1 MKKNITNIWFEWF
14 YKNWKKFNPGSC
26 IENNLTPSQ
35 IAENFIN
42 ENQNQLLEFS
52 KKFDEINND
61 ALVEFM
67 KLSESELLVLKYFLK
82 LIKLNKSK

>member
-1 MKKNITNIWFEWF
+1 MKNNISNLWFEWF
-14 YKNWKKFNPGSC
+14 YKNWKNFNPGNL

-42 ENQNQLLEFS
+42 ENHNQLLEFAS
-52 KKFDEINND
+52 KFDDINND

>member
-1 MKKNITNIWFEWF
+1 MRKNITNLWFEWF
-14 YKNWKKFNPGSC
+14 YKNWKRFNPGNL

-35 IAENFIN
+35 IAENFVNDN
-42 ENQNQLLEFS
+42 ENQLLEFS

-67 KLSESELLVLKYFLK
+67 KLSESELHIIKYFLK
-82 LIKLNKSK
+82 LIQLKKIK

>member
-1 MKKNITNIWFEWF
+1 MKQSIINLWFEWF
-14 YKNWKKFNPGSC
+14 YKNWKNFNPGNL

-35 IAENFIN
+35 IAENFVNDN
-42 ENQNQLLEFS
+42 ENQLLEFS

-67 KLSESELLVLKYFLK
+67 KLSESELLVMKYFLK
-82 LIKLNKSK
+82 LIKLNNTK

>member
-1 MKKNITNIWFEWF
+1 MKKNITNLWFEWF
-14 YKNWKKFNPGSC
+14 YKSWKNYNPGNL

-35 IAENFIN
+35 IAENFVGK
-42 ENQNQLLEFS
+42 NQNQLIEFS
-52 KKFDEINND
+52 KKFDENNYD
-61 ALVEFM
+61 ALIEFM

>member
-1 MKKNITNIWFEWF
+1 MSKSIINFWFEWF
-14 YKNWKKFNPGSC
+14 YKNWKNFNPGNL

-42 ENQNQLLEFS
+42 ENHNQLLEFAS
-52 KKFDEINND
+52 KFDDINND

-82 LIKLNKSK
+82 LIKLNNSK

>member
-1 MKKNITNIWFEWF
+1 MKKNITNLWFEWF
-14 YKNWKKFNPGSC
+14 YKTWQNFNPGNL

-35 IAENFIN
+35 IAENFVN
-42 ENQNQLLEFS
+42 DNQNQLLEFS
-52 KKFDEINND
+52 QKFDSINND
-61 ALVEFM
+61 ALIEFM

>member
-1 MKKNITNIWFEWF
+1 MQKNITNLWFEWF
-14 YKNWKKFNPGSC
+14 YKNWQKFKPGDL

-35 IAENFIN
+35 IAENFVN

-52 KKFDEINND
+52 KRFDSVNND
-61 ALVEFM
+61 ALIQFM

-82 LIKLNKSK
+82 LIKLNKTK

>member
-1 MKKNITNIWFEWF
+1 MRNNITNLWFEWF
-14 YKNWKKFNPGSC
+14 YKVWKKFKPGNL

-35 IAENFIN
+35 IAENFVN
-42 ENQNQLLEFS
+42 ENQNQILEFS
-52 KKFDEINND
+52 KEFDENNYD
-61 ALVEFM
+61 ALIEFM

>member
-1 MKKNITNIWFEWF
+1 MKNNISNLWFEWF
-14 YKNWKKFNPGSC
+14 YKNWKNFNPGNL

-42 ENQNQLLEFS
+42 ENHNQLLEFAS
-52 KKFDEINND
+52 KFDDINND

-82 LIKLNKSK
+82 LIKLNNSK